1 MVVNP
6 LSGHPLAPDSWLKGY
21 SGADGLI
28 KGCARTCARAHTNT
42 FIIHN
47 SPVSIN
53 SQLVAIL
60 SIIDGGYF
68 QSAKQHIVK
77 LSYNDGILSSQ
88 YSLHFLQFGNMDP
101 FPVFQTTTTTVNSKT
116 GPIILFWK
124 AWPHSD
130 CTLIVSLYLHMTTSV
145 KDCEAC
151 VAAKLWSSQLCEV
164 VEGHVQCVT
173 GLTLGHEEASAPV
186 FLDEWSDQQAQGDK
200 TG

>member
-28 KGCARTCARAHTNT
+28 KGRARTRARAHTNT

-101 FPVFQTTTTTVNSKT
+101 FPVFQTTTTTVNSKLVLSFYFEKP
-116 GPIILFWK
+116 GP
-124 AWPHSD
+124 
-130 CTLIVSLYLHMTTSV
+130 TLIAL
-145 KDCEAC
+145 
-151 VAAKLWSSQLCEV
+151 
-164 VEGHVQCVT
+164 
-173 GLTLGHEEASAPV
+173 
-186 FLDEWSDQQAQGDK
+186 
-200 TG
+200 